1 MTTSSFDR
9 NRCTRISPSA
19 VLDDRLDGK
28 DLEWARDH
36 LRRCEACR
44 ERVED
49 FREMLLRVG
58 RLPSASVGA
67 AAMDQAYA
75 VSIPERLRGP
85 AGTRSFEIGPPE
97 PTPSVAPLPEF
108 PTPMRPEVTPVPDL
122 LSELEREIFRDEPG
136 MDHPTPLTSIP
147 EPIQPTFD
155 SPQVE
160 ELGSADIQPVTS
172 APEVEPETRTPDIEP
187 VTSPWRE
194 VEVDSHREIE
204 RPDWD
209 RESEA
214 APARPEPEPVM
225 AAPEPE
231 PPAWRD
237 EPEPEPPAWRYEP
250 EPEPVAWKYEPEPS
264 REDAVVPVSS
274 DVVYGQDPAQLDDDE
289 ESSPPAAPSRK
300 PDTAMRLAVGLGAA
314 ACVLLAAVLYEG
326 GWLSKGISKLG
337 AANTAATA
345 SVRASAT
352 HPSTTARVTA
362 SPSAVP
368 TAPPAPVLFTL
379 GNGVTGDSVFRI
391 RPGTAVAGYTRLVF
405 DMHGTGLPTMVVTR
419 PDDLHVMVTF
429 KDTSVTGVP
438 VTGIRS
444 YQVAGIEPSVQQGPD
459 GSITVDLARPVRV
472 TAFTLA
478 ATGTYAWRLV
488 VDLHTS

>member
-75 VSIPERLRGP
+75 ASIPERLRGQS
-85 AGTRSFEIGPPE
+85 GRRSFEIGPAE
-97 PTPSVAPLPEF
+97 PTPVIAPLPEF
-108 PTPMRPEVTPVPDL
+108 PTPMRPELTSVPDL
-122 LSELEREIFRDEPG
+122 LSELEREIFRDEPAV
-136 MDHPTPLTSIP
+136 DHPTPLTSGP
-147 EPIQPTFD
+147 EAAHPTFD
-155 SPQVE
+155 APQVE
-160 ELGSADIQPVTS
+160 EIANADAEPLISSAEDERETS
-172 APEVEPETRTPDIEP
+172 TAEVEPATIRQ
-187 VTSPWRE
+187 
-194 VEVDSHREIE
+194 VEIDSHRQVD
-204 RPDWD
+204 RLDW
-209 RESEA
+209 EPK
-214 APARPEPEPVM
+214 APVAQPEPEPQVFRPEPEPAM
-225 AAPEPE
+225 AATELEPVV
-231 PPAWRD
+231 AL
-237 EPEPEPPAWRYEP
+237 P
-250 EPEPVAWKYEPEPS
+250 EPEPVAWHDEPES
-264 REDAVVPVSS
+264 ADDVAAIAAGGSS
-274 DVVYGQDPAQLDDDE
+274 NVIYGEHPAPLYAE
-289 ESSPPAAPSRK
+289 ETASPPAPRK

-326 GWLSKGISKLG
+326 GWLSKSVGKLG
-337 AANTAATA
+337 ATNPAATA
-345 SVRASAT
+345 SVRASVARPSPT
-352 HPSTTARVTA
+352 VRASLSPST
-362 SPSAVP
+362 VP

-379 GNGVTGDSVFRI
+379 GNDVAGGTVFRI

-405 DMHGTGLPTMVVTR
+405 DIHGGGLPTMVITK
-419 PDDLHVMVTF
+419 PDDLHIAVTF
-429 KDTSVTGVP
+429 KNTTTTGVA
-438 VTGIRS
+438 TNGIQS
-444 YQVAGIEPSVQQGPD
+444 YQVAAVEPAVQQGPD
-459 GSITVDLARPVRV
+459 GTITVDLARPVRV